1 MSNEEPVAPDLNSEE
16 GGGNDDA
23 MGKIINEFLVESY
36 ENLDQLDQNLIE
48 LEQNPGATSIL
59 SSIFRT
65 IHTIKGACGFIG
77 FTKLESV
84 AHVGENLLSKL
95 KDGELD
101 LDPPRT
107 SALLAMVDAIR
118 QMLGCI
124 EGDQNEGDVDYTQ
137 LIINLEKLLTNEVQK
152 K

>member
-1 MSNEEPVAPDLNSEE
+1 M
-16 GGGNDDA
+16 
-23 MGKIINEFLVESY
+23 
-36 ENLDQLDQNLIE
+36 
-48 LEQNPGATSIL
+48 
-59 SSIFRT
+59 
-65 IHTIKGACGFIG
+65 
-77 FTKLESV
+77 